1 MKLRPAQRADLAAI
15 FAVEQAVFGSHVY
28 PDFFFRQALDLWPD
42 WFWLAEDEA
51 GQIVGYALGAPSQQP
66 DELWLLSLALLP
78 SCRGQGV
85 GKALMQAALAAM
97 RPQASRIRLTVDPVN
112 PAAELYRR
120 LGFVE
125 TGREP
130 DYFGPGEARLVMQ
143 WQGR

>member
-28 PDFFFRQALDLWPD
+28 PDFFFRQALDLWPG

-51 GQIVGYALGAPSQQP
+51 GQIAGYALGAPSQQP

-78 SCRGQGV
+78 SCRGQGA

-97 RPQASRIRLTVDPVN
+97 RPQANTIRLTVDPAN

-125 TGREP
+125 TGREA